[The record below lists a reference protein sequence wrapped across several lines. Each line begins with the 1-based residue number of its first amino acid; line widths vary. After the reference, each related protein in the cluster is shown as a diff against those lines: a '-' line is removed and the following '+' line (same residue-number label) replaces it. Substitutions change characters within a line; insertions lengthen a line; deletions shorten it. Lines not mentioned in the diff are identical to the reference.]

1 MVFIGI
7 DAAKDKHDCHILT
20 SDGEVLCDNFTF
32 QNSREGFDQLLR
44 LIKQCTDGKDDKIK
58 AGLESTGHYSA
69 NLLAFLKAHGFEVAV
84 LNPLSV
90 NRLRAAGSLRRC
102 KTDKNDSRYIA
113 QILFTWNSN
122 PCRDSSYH
130 IPRLKSLTRAR
141 FRLVKEIQPLKNRY
155 RRLIHLLFP
164 EFQDFFSSVYISAAL
179 NLMQAF
185 PSAHDISACNI
196 LSLARVLSQNSHG
209 RFKKAKAED
218 LKLLAKD
225 SIGTYNPGDAFELKH
240 TAQRIMFLE
249 SQKTEFEDE
258 IASVMSEINSP
269 ITSVC
274 GIGTILGATIL
285 AEIGDIRCFS
295 NPAKLLAFA
304 GAEPSTY
311 QSGNYTA
318 TRTPMVKHGSRY
330 LRNAL
335 FLAVKAARMHSPSF
349 SSYIARK
356 KAQGK
361 HEYVALSHGMKKMTR
376 IIFAVLSR
384 NTPFTEP
391 I

>member
-20 SDGEVLCDNFTF
+20 SEGEVLCDHFTF
-32 QNSREGFDQLLR
+32 QNSREGFDQLLQ
-44 LIKQCTDGKDDKIK
+44 LIRKCTEGTDDKIK

-69 NLLAFLKAHGFEVAV
+69 NLLSFLKAQGFEVAV

-130 IPRLKSLTRAR
+130 IPHLKSLTRAR

-164 EFQDFFSSVYISAAL
+164 EFQKFFCSIYISAAL
-179 NLMQAF
+179 GLMQTL
-185 PSAHDISACNI
+185 PSAKAIAECNI
-196 LSLARVLSQNSHG
+196 LTLTRILSENSRG
-209 RFKKAKAED
+209 RFKRTKADA
-218 LKLLAKD
+218 LKLLAKE
-225 SIGTYNPGDAFELKH
+225 SIGTYNPDDAFELKL
-240 TAQRIMFLE
+240 TARRIQFLE
-249 SQKTEFEDE
+249 AQKLEMETE
-258 IASVMSEINSP
+258 IRSVMAEINSP
-269 ITSVC
+269 ITTIT
-274 GIGTILGATIL
+274 GIGDILGAAII

-335 FLAVKAARMHSPSF
+335 YLAVKAARLHSPSF
-349 SSYIARK
+349 AAYLARK

-361 HEYVALSHGMKKMTR
+361 HEYVAMSHGMKKMTR

-384 NTPFTEP
+384 NSPFTEP